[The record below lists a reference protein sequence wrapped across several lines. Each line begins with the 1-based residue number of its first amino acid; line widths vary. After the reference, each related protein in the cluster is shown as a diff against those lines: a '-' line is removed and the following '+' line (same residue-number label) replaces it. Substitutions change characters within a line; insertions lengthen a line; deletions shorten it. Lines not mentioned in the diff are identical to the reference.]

1 MVVVEEEALTEEV
14 VEEEVGTVVEAGEV
28 VTVEVVEEVVET
40 VVGQTYSEFLR

>member
-1 MVVVEEEALTEEV
+1 MVVVVQEALTEEV

-28 VTVEVVEEVVET
+28 VTVEVVEEVET